1 MRGACVV
8 QMDGIL
14 LHLRGGDF
22 GLGGVHSAWV
32 NPGTGNDLVPAGE
45 WVSGTVCQ
53 LQAERLKSLVFSH
66 IFLPSQLYCIFH
78 AFFST
83 LLPPI
88 PSF

>member
-1 MRGACVV
+1 MACGRQKTEQKPGRVESVKECYRTNKALFSMRGACVV

-45 WVSGTVCQ
+45 
-53 LQAERLKSLVFSH
+53 
-66 IFLPSQLYCIFH
+66 
-78 AFFST
+78 
-83 LLPPI
+83 
-88 PSF
+88 